1 MNSRRRFFKQVLGGV
16 TAAAVAPKLLAAA
29 EPKPTPYAPVEQI
42 SIYLDSRY
50 LAETTAF
57 FETTAFG
64 DSFLTFIPAGLQ
76 RKGNIEIKGRFE

>member
-1 MNSRRRFFKQVLGGV
+1 MNSRRKFFKQVLGGV

-50 LAETTAF
+50 

-64 DSFLTFIPAGLQ
+64 DSFLTCIPAGLQ
-76 RKGNIEIKGRFE
+76 RKSNIEIKGRFE